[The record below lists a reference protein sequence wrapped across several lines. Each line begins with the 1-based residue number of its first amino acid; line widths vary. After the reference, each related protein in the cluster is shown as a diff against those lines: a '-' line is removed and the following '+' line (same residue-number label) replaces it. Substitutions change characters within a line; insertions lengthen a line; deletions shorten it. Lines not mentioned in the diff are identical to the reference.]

1 MVKLKDHR
9 GRIDVVVTIYMRD
22 KQGKLKKDWKEFREW
37 STAVRFMY
45 DFNEPEGWQLER
57 IVLDK
62 DIKLW

>member
-37 STAVRFMY
+37 STAVRFMD

-57 IVLDK
+57 IILDK